1 MSKINSIRN
10 WLIINFIFLIINF
23 IVAIIDIALVYNG
36 FIILTSFVGFLPSII
51 KVIIFIIMFA
61 ISIYLTIKLSKLNKS
76 KQSFT
81 IVFILSIISTI
92 LFLIGILVSWLP
104 IVGDYIIITIFVLT
118 TLTYIYSIY
127 KIQKHKI
134 TR

>member
-23 IVAIIDIALVYNG
+23 IVAIIDIALFYNG
-36 FIILTSFVGFLPSII
+36 FILLTSFVGFLPHII

-61 ISIYLTIKLSKLNKS
+61 ISIYLTIKWSKFNKS

-81 IVFILSIISTI
+81 IVFILSIIATI
-92 LFLIGILVSWLP
+92 LFLIGILVSWLS
-104 IVGDYIIITIFVLT
+104 IVGDYITITIFVLT
-118 TLTYIYSIY
+118 TLIYIYSIY